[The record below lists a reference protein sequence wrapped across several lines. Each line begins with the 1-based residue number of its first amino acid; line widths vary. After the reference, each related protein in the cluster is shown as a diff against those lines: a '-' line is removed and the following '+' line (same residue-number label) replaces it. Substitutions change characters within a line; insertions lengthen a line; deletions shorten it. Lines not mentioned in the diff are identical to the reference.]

1 MEMIQDDAPPT
12 ELAVNWVMRVADSGG
27 NGKLDVNDC
36 EKAIKLYAH
45 YLRTKDQVDRIFATY
60 DADGDD
66 ALSRDEMK
74 RYLAAELNNGVDPT
88 NEELD
93 WIIAKCDVGGMTS
106 VPGDGYIGRTEILAV
121 SGEWTFRPTSV
132 RADDGP
138 VLRVSDDEEEEE
150 ESKPPVARAR
160 CNESY
165 TCGRTGVVR
174 RVIIHRALG
183 LLRDSSL
190 SPLASVARARRARP
204 ARSSVASSRISTCR
218 AWSP

>member
-1 MEMIQDDAPPT
+1 MHERVKAIFFRLDVRDEGFLGRAEVEKLLGEMQMEMIQDDAPPT
-12 ELAVNWVMRVADSGG
+12 ELAVNWVMRVADSSG

-150 ESKPPVARAR
+150 ESKPPR
-160 CNESY
+160 C
-165 TCGRTGVVR
+165 TCAVQ
-174 RVIIHRALG
+174 
-183 LLRDSSL
+183 
-190 SPLASVARARRARP
+190 
-204 ARSSVASSRISTCR
+204 
-218 AWSP
+218 